1 LLCGGGNFYSQ
12 KNGEKYMTALDLAE
26 KFDEVK
32 KTHLDFIEWASTY
45 GVKISSGV
53 CLRHLGRYKNEKPR
67 KISEGFR
74 LAYLLY
80 FYSLRGD

>member
-1 LLCGGGNFYSQ
+1 
-12 KNGEKYMTALDLAE
+12 MTALDLAE
-26 KFDEVK
+26 KFDEVQ

>member
-1 LLCGGGNFYSQ
+1 MKAN
-12 KNGEKYMTALDLAE
+12 DL
-26 KFDEVK
+26 KTRFDEVQ
-32 KTHLDFIEWASTY
+32 KTHLDFIEWAATY

-53 CLRHLGRYKNEKPR
+53 CLRHLGRYPNEKPR

-80 FYSLRGD
+80 FNSLSRG